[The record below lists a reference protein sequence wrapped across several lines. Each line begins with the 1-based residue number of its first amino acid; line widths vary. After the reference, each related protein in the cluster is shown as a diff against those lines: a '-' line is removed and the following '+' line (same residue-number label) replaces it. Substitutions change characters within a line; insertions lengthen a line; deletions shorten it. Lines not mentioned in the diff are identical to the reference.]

1 MAEQGQ
7 SAEKL
12 FAAALDLPREGRP
25 AFLDQACRGA
35 PELRRLVE
43 ELLLDNDRL
52 GSFLAKPAFGQPN
65 EAPSTSFDSLEQT
78 TLPESSERFHP
89 GQTIAGRFLV
99 VRFIARGGMGEV
111 YEVRDRFLQDDRVAL
126 KLIRPEI
133 AADTSNLRRFEREVI
148 LARKVVHPNL
158 CPIYEIFRCQDPP
171 PPFLFLTMKLLQ
183 GPTLEAWL
191 KIPRSHPINQ
201 EAVDIA
207 RQLISGVSALHTAGI
222 IHRDLKPNNIML
234 ERAGERLNVSIM
246 DFGLARL
253 HQAET
258 TTMSVGMIAGTP
270 GYMAPELFRGEP
282 PSEATDLFALGVV
295 LHQVFTGERPVSSK
309 TGALAAAPA
318 LRSGPAAGSMT
329 RAVESLLS
337 PDSAERRRAF
347 AGLSQINAGSGQAL
361 PSNQNLRKWAPWLL
375 AAGFCVAAGLI
386 ALALYSF
393 RQDHP
398 GVVKYTQLTDFTDS
412 ATAPAL
418 SPDGRMVAFIRGS
431 TNFLSADQIYL
442 KMLPNGEARQLTD
455 DHRVKYGL
463 TFSPDGSKVAYTAVS
478 PPWSTYTVSVLGG
491 DSQLFLNNAAGL
503 TWLDPGQV
511 LFSRVRSGL
520 HMGIVTET
528 LTNEKVRDLYFPA
541 HERAMAHYS
550 YASPDRKSAL
560 VVEMDGTAHFTDCRL
575 ISLDGGSQ
583 SRSVGPAGACTSA
596 GWSPDNAWMYF
607 AATVDGRSHLWRQ
620 RFPNGQPEQ
629 ITFGPTE
636 EEGLA
641 VGLDGRS
648 LITSM
653 GVRESAIWIHDSGGE
668 RSLSS
673 EGEVVGEGEG
683 EGVGEGAPPS
693 LSADDNTLYYLM
705 WHQAAGAG
713 AGPELWRMM
722 VDSGKSEAVFPGVSM
737 SAYHVS
743 ADGKQVVYAAPVP
756 GGKSQLW
763 VAPLDRSSPARQI
776 GLPGDMAPHFGARGQ
791 ILFQFADGNANYLGQ
806 INQDG
811 SGRSKVVPFP
821 IVSFQNVSPGGRWV
835 MASVSLPD
843 GKGVVLEAIPL
854 AGGPAQ
860 VVCKRRCDPIWST
873 SGKFLFVV
881 VEEPSRTSPGRSLA
895 IPLGAAETLPKFPPE
910 GIDASAAATIMPGS
924 QSVNR
929 AYLVPGKSPAHYV
942 YVKTTAHRNLYQIS
956 LP

>member
-1 MAEQGQ
+1 MAEREQ

-12 FAAALDLPREGRP
+12 FGAALDLPPESRA

-43 ELLLDNDRL
+43 ELLLDNERL
-52 GSFLAKPAFGQPN
+52 GSFLGKPAFGQPN
-65 EAPSTSFDSLEQT
+65 ETPSPNLDRLQQT
-78 TLPESSERFHP
+78 TFPESSERFQP
-89 GQTIAGRFLV
+89 GQMIAGRFLV
-99 VRFIARGGMGEV
+99 VGFIARGGMGEV
-111 YEVRDRFLQDDRVAL
+111 YEVRDQFLQDDRVAL
-126 KLIRPEI
+126 KIIRPEI

-158 CPIYEIFRCQDPP
+158 CPIYEIFRCQDPA

-191 KIPRSHPINQ
+191 SIARSRPVNP

-207 RQLISGVSALHTAGI
+207 RQLISGVSALHAAGI

-234 ERAGERLNVSIM
+234 ERAGDRFNVSIM

-253 HQAET
+253 HQAEIS
-258 TTMSVGMIAGTP
+258 TMSVGVIAGTP

-282 PSEATDLFALGVV
+282 PSDATDVFALGVV
-295 LHQVFTGERPVSSK
+295 LHQVFTGERPGSSK
-309 TGALAAAPA
+309 TGALATAPA
-318 LRSGPAAGSMT
+318 LRSGPAAGPIT

-337 PDSAERRRAF
+337 PDPEVRRRAF
-347 AGLSQINAGSGQAL
+347 AGLSHTHAGSGQTS
-361 PSNQNLRKWAPWLL
+361 PSNQNLRRWATWLL
-375 AAGFCVAAGLI
+375 ATGICVVAGLI
-386 ALALYSF
+386 ALSF
-393 RQDHP
+393 YFFHREHP
-398 GVVKYTQLTDFTDS
+398 AAVKYTQLTDFTDS

-431 TNFLSADQIYL
+431 TSFLSADQIYV
-442 KMLPNGEARQLTD
+442 KMLPNGEARQLTED
-455 DHRVKYGL
+455 SRMKYGL
-463 TFSPDGSKVAYTAVS
+463 AFSPDGSKVAYTAVS

-491 DSQLFLNNAAGL
+491 DSQLFLTNAAGL
-503 TWLDPGQV
+503 TWLDPGQI
-511 LFSRVRSGL
+511 LFSRVHSGL

-550 YASPDRKSAL
+550 FASPDRKSAL
-560 VVEMDGTAHFTDCRL
+560 VVEMDGTAQFEGCRL

-583 SRSVGPAGACTSA
+583 TRLIGPAGACTSA

-620 RFPNGQPEQ
+620 RFPNGDPEQ
-629 ITFGPTE
+629 ITSGPTE

-641 VGLDGRS
+641 VAPDGRS

-653 GVRESAIWIHDSGGE
+653 GVHESAIWIHDSNGE

-673 EGEVVGEGEG
+673 EGEVVDEGS
-683 EGVGEGAPPS
+683 PPS
-693 LSADDNTLYYLM
+693 FSADDNTLYYLM
-705 WHQAAGAG
+705 WHQAAGTG
-713 AGPELWRMM
+713 AGPELWRMT

-737 SAYHVS
+737 TAYNVS
-743 ADGKQVVYAAPVP
+743 PDGKQVVYAAPVP
-756 GGKSQLW
+756 GGKSQSW
-763 VAPLDRSSPARQI
+763 VAPMDRSSPARQI
-776 GLPGDMAPHFGARGQ
+776 GLPGDTWLHFGARGQ
-791 ILFQFADGNANYLGQ
+791 ILFQFAEGNANYLGRM
-806 INQDG
+806 NQDG
-811 SGRSKVVPFP
+811 SGRSKIVPYP
-821 IVSFQNVSPGGRWV
+821 IDTLVSVSPGGRWILAAV
-835 MASVSLPD
+835 PLPE
-843 GKGVVLEAIPL
+843 GKGVVLQAIPIE
-854 AGGPAQ
+854 GGPAQ
-860 VVCKRRCDPIWST
+860 VVCKRRCDPNWSST
-873 SGKFLFVV
+873 GKFLFIL

-895 IPLGAAETLPKFPPE
+895 VPLGAGETLPKFPPE
-910 GIDASAAATIMPGS
+910 GIGASADTSIMPGS

-929 AYLVPGKSPAHYV
+929 AHLVPGKTPSHYA
-942 YVKTTAHRNLYQIS
+942 YVNTTVHRNLYQIS

>member
-1 MAEQGQ
+1 MAEQEQ

-12 FAAALDLPREGRP
+12 FGAALALPPESRA
-25 AFLDQACRGA
+25 AFLDRACRDA
-35 PELRRLVE
+35 PDLRRLVE
-43 ELLLDNDRL
+43 ELLLDHERL
-52 GSFLAKPAFGQPN
+52 GSFLAKPAFGQAN
-65 EAPSTSFDSLEQT
+65 ETP
-78 TLPESSERFHP
+78 SSEHTAFPDSSQRFQP
-89 GQTIAGRFLV
+89 GEVISGRFLV

-111 YEVRDRFLQDDRVAL
+111 YEAKDHFLQDDRVAL

-158 CPIYEIFRCQDPP
+158 CPIYEIFRCHDPA

-191 KIPRSHPINQ
+191 RIARNQPINP
-201 EAVDIA
+201 EAVEIA
-207 RQLISGVSALHTAGI
+207 RQLISGVSALHAAGI

-234 ERAGERLNVSIM
+234 ERAGDRLNVSIM

-282 PSEATDLFALGVV
+282 PSEATDIFALGVV

-309 TGALAAAPA
+309 TGVLAAAPA
-318 LRSGPAAGSMT
+318 LRSGPAAESMT
-329 RAVESLLS
+329 RAVESLVS
-337 PDSAERRRAF
+337 PDSEVRRRAF
-347 AGLSQINAGSGQAL
+347 AGLAQTNAGSGPPTHQH
-361 PSNQNLRKWAPWLL
+361 LRRWAFRLG
-375 AAGFCVAAGLI
+375 AAGVCAAAGLI
-386 ALALYSF
+386 ALAFYFF
-393 RQDHP
+393 RHDHP
-398 GVVKYTQLTDFTDS
+398 AVVKYTQLTDFTDS

-418 SPDGRMVAFIRGS
+418 SPDGRMIAFIRGS
-431 TNFLSADQIYL
+431 TNFLSADQIYV
-442 KMLPNGEARQLTD
+442 KMLPNGEARQLTE
-455 DHRVKYGL
+455 DHKVKYGL
-463 TFSPDGSKVAYTAVS
+463 AFSPDGSKVAYTAVS

-491 DSQLFLNNAAGL
+491 DSQRFLTNAAGL

-528 LTNEKVRDLYFPA
+528 LTDEKVRELYFPA

-560 VVEMDGTAHFTDCRL
+560 VVEMDGTAHWTACRL

-583 SRSVGPAGACTSA
+583 SRSIGPAGACKSA
-596 GWSPDNAWMYF
+596 GWSPDNSWMYF

-620 RFPNGQPEQ
+620 RFPNGEPEQ
-629 ITFGPTE
+629 ITSGATE

-641 VGLDGRS
+641 VGRDGRS

-653 GVRESAIWIHDSGGE
+653 GVHESAIWIHDSGGE

-673 EGEVVGEGEG
+673 EGEVVD
-683 EGVGEGAPPS
+683 EGAPPT

-713 AGPELWRMM
+713 VGPELWRMK

-737 SAYHVS
+737 TSYHVS
-743 ADGKQVVYAAPVP
+743 PDDKQVVYAASVP
-756 GGKSQLW
+756 GGKSHLW
-763 VAPLDRSSPARQI
+763 LAPMDRSSPARQI
-776 GLPGDMAPHFGARGQ
+776 GLSGDTFPHFGARGK
-791 ILFQFADGNANYLGQ
+791 ILFQFAERNANYLGQ
-806 INQDG
+806 MNQDG
-811 SGRSKVVPFP
+811 SGRSKVVPYP
-821 IVSFQNVSPGGRWV
+821 IDALQSVSPSGRWI
-835 MASVSLPD
+835 MASVPLQG
-843 GKGVVLEAIPL
+843 GKGVVMQAIPVE
-854 AGGPAQ
+854 GGSAP
-860 VVCKRRCDPIWST
+860 VVCRRRCDPNWSST
-873 SGKFLFVV
+873 GKFLFIM

-895 IPLGAAETLPKFPPE
+895 IPLGAAETLPDFPSE
-910 GIDASAAATIMPGS
+910 GIAESADASTMPGS

-929 AYLVPGKSPAHYV
+929 ANLVPGRTPSLYAYV
-942 YVKTTAHRNLYQIS
+942 NTTVHRNLYQIS

>member
-12 FAAALDLPREGRP
+12 FGAALDLPPESRA

-52 GSFLAKPAFGQPN
+52 GSFLGKPAFGQPN
-65 EAPSTSFDSLEQT
+65 ETASPGFDSLQQT
-78 TLPESSERFHP
+78 AFPESSERFQP
-89 GQTIAGRFLV
+89 GQMIAGRFLV
-99 VRFIARGGMGEV
+99 VGFIARGGMGEV
-111 YEVRDRFLQDDRVAL
+111 YEVRDQFLQDDRVAL

-133 AADTSNLRRFEREVI
+133 AADTGNLRRFEREVI

-158 CPIYEIFRCQDPP
+158 CPIYEIFRCQDPA

-191 KIPRSHPINQ
+191 GIVRSHPSNL
-201 EAVDIA
+201 EAVEIA
-207 RQLISGVSALHTAGI
+207 RQLISGVSALHAAGI

-234 ERAGERLNVSIM
+234 ERAGDRFNVSIM

-282 PSEATDLFALGVV
+282 PSEATDIFALGVV

-309 TGALAAAPA
+309 TGALIATPA
-318 LRSGPAAGSMT
+318 LRSGPAARPIT

-337 PDSAERRRAF
+337 PDSEERRRAF
-347 AGLSQINAGSGQAL
+347 AGLAQIAAGNGQTVLA
-361 PSNQNLRKWAPWLL
+361 NQNLRKWGPWLA
-375 AAGFCVAAGLI
+375 AAGICAAAGLI
-386 ALALYSF
+386 ALAFNFF
-393 RQDHP
+393 RHEHP
-398 GVVKYTQLTDFTDS
+398 AVVKYTQLTDFTDS

-431 TNFLSADQIYL
+431 TNFLSADQVYV
-442 KMLPNGEARQLTD
+442 KMLPNGEARQLTED
-455 DHRVKYGL
+455 FRLKYGL
-463 TFSPDGSKVAYTAVS
+463 AFSPDGSKVAYTAVS

-491 DSQLFLNNAAGL
+491 DSQLFLSNAAGL
-503 TWLDPGQV
+503 TWLDPDHV
-511 LFSRVRSGL
+511 LFSRIRSGL

-528 LTNEKVRDLYFPA
+528 LTDEKVRELYFPA

-560 VVEMDGTAHFTDCRL
+560 VVEMNETAHFTDCRL
-575 ISLDGGSQ
+575 ISLDGDAQ
-583 SRSVGPAGACTSA
+583 SRPIGPSGVCTSA
-596 GWSPDNAWMYF
+596 GWSPDNSWMYF
-607 AATVDGRSHLWRQ
+607 AAIVDGRSHLWRQ
-620 RFPNGQPEQ
+620 RFPNGEPEQ

-636 EEGLA
+636 EGGLA
-641 VGLDGRS
+641 VGRDGRS

-653 GVRESAIWIHDSGGE
+653 GVHESAIWIHDSNGE

-673 EGEVVGEGEG
+673 EGEVVDES
-683 EGVGEGAPPS
+683 APPTFNT
-693 LSADDNTLYYLM
+693 DDNTLYYLM
-705 WHQAAGAG
+705 WHQAAESG

-737 SAYHVS
+737 TAYNVS
-743 ADGKQVVYAAPVP
+743 PDGKQVVYAAPVS

-763 VAPLDRSSPARQI
+763 VAPMDRSSPARQI
-776 GLPGDMAPHFGARGQ
+776 GLPGDTAPHFGARGQ
-791 ILFQFADGNANYLGQ
+791 ILFQFAEGNANYLGRM
-806 INQDG
+806 NQDG
-811 SGRSKVVPFP
+811 SGRSKIVPYP
-821 IVSFQNVSPGGRWV
+821 IVNLASVSPGGRWMLAAV
-835 MASVSLPD
+835 PLPE
-843 GKGVVLEAIPL
+843 GKGVVMQAIPVE
-854 AGGPAQ
+854 GGPAQ
-860 VVCKRRCDPIWST
+860 ILCKHRCDPNWSST
-873 SGKFLFVV
+873 GKFLFILM
-881 VEEPSRTSPGRSLA
+881 EEPSRTSPGRSLA
-895 IPLGAAETLPKFPPE
+895 IPLGAGESLPKFPSE
-910 GIDASAAATIMPGS
+910 GLTASTDASTMPGS

-929 AYLVPGKSPAHYV
+929 AHLVPGKIPSHYA
-942 YVKTTAHRNLYQIS
+942 YVNTTVHRNLYQIS

>member
-1 MAEQGQ
+1 MAEQEQ

-12 FAAALDLPREGRP
+12 FGAALELPPESRA
-25 AFLDQACRGA
+25 AFLDQACREA
-35 PELRRLVE
+35 PKLRRLVE
-43 ELLLDNDRL
+43 ELLLDNERL
-52 GSFLAKPAFGQPN
+52 GSFLGKPAFGQPN
-65 EAPSTSFDSLEQT
+65 EAPSSGFESLAQT
-78 TLPESSERFHP
+78 AFLESSERFQP
-89 GQTIAGRFLV
+89 GQIIASRFLV

-111 YEVRDRFLQDDRVAL
+111 YEVRDQFLQGDRVAL

-133 AADTSNLRRFEREVI
+133 AADSSNLRRFEREVI

-158 CPIYEIFRCQDPP
+158 CPIYEIFRCQHPV

-191 KIPRSHPINQ
+191 RTAPRRPVNP
-201 EAVDIA
+201 EAVKIA
-207 RQLISGVSALHTAGI
+207 RQLISGVSALHAAGI

-234 ERAGERLNVSIM
+234 ERAGDRLNVSIM

-258 TTMSVGMIAGTP
+258 TTMSAGMIAGTP
-270 GYMAPELFRGEP
+270 GYMAPELFRGER
-282 PSEATDLFALGVV
+282 PSEATDIFALGVV

-309 TGALAAAPA
+309 AGALAAAPA
-318 LRSGPAAGSMT
+318 LRSGPAAGSIT
-329 RAVESLLS
+329 RAVGSLLS
-337 PDSAERRRAF
+337 PDSEERCRAF
-347 AGLSQINAGSGQAL
+347 AGLTQINTGSGQAA

-375 AAGFCVAAGLI
+375 AAGICTAAGLI
-386 ALALYSF
+386 ALAVYFF
-393 RQDHP
+393 RHDHP
-398 GVVKYTQLTDFTDS
+398 AVVKYTQLTDFTDS

-431 TNFLSADQIYL
+431 TSFLSADQVYV

-455 DHRVKYGL
+455 DHRLKYGL
-463 TFSPDGSKVAYTAVS
+463 AFSPDGSKIAYTAVL

-491 DSQLFLNNAAGL
+491 DSHLFLNNAAGL

-560 VVEMDGTAHFTDCRL
+560 IVEMDGTAHWASCRL
-575 ISLDGGSQ
+575 ISLDGSSQ
-583 SRSVGPAGACTSA
+583 NRSIGPAGACTSA
-596 GWSPDNAWMYF
+596 GWSPDNSWMYF

-620 RFPNGQPEQ
+620 RFPDGEPEQ

-641 VGLDGRS
+641 VGRDGRS

-653 GVRESAIWIHDSGGE
+653 GVHESAIWIHDAVGE

-673 EGEVVGEGEG
+673 EGEVVDY
-683 EGVGEGAPPS
+683 GAPPS
-693 LSADDNTLYYLM
+693 FSVDDNTLYYLM

-713 AGPELWRMM
+713 VGPELWRML

-737 SAYHVS
+737 TAYNVS
-743 ADGKQVVYAAPVP
+743 PDGKEVVYAASVP
-756 GGKSQLW
+756 GEKSRLW
-763 VAPLDRSSPARQI
+763 VAPMDRSSPARQI
-776 GLPGDMAPHFGARGQ
+776 GLPGDTAPHFGARGQ
-791 ILFQFADGNANYLGQ
+791 ILFQFTEGNVNYLGQ
-806 INQDG
+806 MNQDG
-811 SGRSKVVPFP
+811 SGRSKVVPYP
-821 IVSFQNVSPGGRWV
+821 IDSLQSISPGGRWI
-835 MASVSLPD
+835 MASVPLPE
-843 GKGVVLEAIPL
+843 GKGVVLLAIPVE
-854 AGGPAQ
+854 GGPAQ
-860 VVCKRRCDPIWST
+860 VVCKRRCDPIWSS
-873 SGKFLFVV
+873 SGKFLFIV
-881 VEEPSRTSPGRSLA
+881 VEDPSRTSPGRSLA
-895 IPLGAAETLPKFPPE
+895 IPLGPGETLPKFPPE
-910 GIDASAAATIMPGS
+910 GIGPSAEASIMPGS

-929 AYLVPGKSPAHYV
+929 AHLVPGKTLSHYA
-942 YVKTTAHRNLYQIS
+942 YVNTTVHRNLYQIS

>member
-1 MAEQGQ
+1 MRMAEQEQ

-12 FAAALDLPREGRP
+12 FGAALDLPPESRA
-25 AFLDQACRGA
+25 AFLDQACRDT
-35 PELRRLVE
+35 PEIRRLVE
-43 ELLLDNDRL
+43 ELLLNNDRL
-52 GSFLAKPAFGQPN
+52 GSFLGKPAFGQPN
-65 EAPSTSFDSLEQT
+65 EAPSSGFDSLEQT
-78 TLPESSERFHP
+78 TLPENSERFQP
-89 GQTIAGRFLV
+89 GQIIAGRFLV
-99 VRFIARGGMGEV
+99 VRFLARGGMGEV
-111 YEVRDRFLQDDRVAL
+111 YEVRDQFLQGDRVAL

-133 AADTSNLRRFEREVI
+133 AADSSNLRRFEREVI

-158 CPIYEIFRCQDPP
+158 CPIYEIFRCQDPA

-191 KIPRSHPINQ
+191 GIARSHPVNP
-201 EAVDIA
+201 EAVEIA
-207 RQLISGVSALHTAGI
+207 RQLISGVSALHAAGI

-234 ERAGERLNVSIM
+234 ERAGDRLNVSIM

-258 TTMSVGMIAGTP
+258 TTMSAGMIAGTP

-282 PSEATDLFALGVV
+282 PSEATDIFALGVV
-295 LHQVFTGERPVSSK
+295 LHQVFTGERPASSK

-337 PDSAERRRAF
+337 LDSEERRRAF
-347 AGLSQINAGSGQAL
+347 AGLAQINAGSGQTA
-361 PSNQNLRKWAPWLL
+361 PANQNFRKRAPWFV
-375 AAGFCVAAGLI
+375 AAGICAVAGLI
-386 ALALYSF
+386 ALAFYFF
-393 RQDHP
+393 RHDHP
-398 GVVKYTQLTDFTDS
+398 AVVQYTQLTDFTDS

-431 TNFLSADQIYL
+431 TNFLSADQVYV
-442 KMLPNGEARQLTD
+442 KMLPNGEARQLTED
-455 DHRVKYGL
+455 SRLKYGL
-463 TFSPDGSKVAYTAVS
+463 AFSPDGSKIAYTAVL

-491 DSQLFLNNAAGL
+491 DPQLLLSNAAGL

-528 LTNEKVRDLYFPA
+528 LANEQIRDLYFPA

-575 ISLDGGSQ
+575 ISLAGGGQ
-583 SRSVGPAGACTSA
+583 SRPIGPAGACTSA

-620 RFPNGQPEQ
+620 RFPNGEPEQ
-629 ITFGPTE
+629 ITSGPTE

-641 VGLDGRS
+641 VARDGRS

-653 GVRESAIWIHDSGGE
+653 GVHESAIWIHDSGGE

-673 EGEVVGEGEG
+673 EGEVVD
-683 EGVGEGAPPS
+683 EGAPPTF
-693 LSADDNTLYYLM
+693 SADDNTLYYLM
-705 WHQAAGAG
+705 WHQATGAG

-737 SAYHVS
+737 VS
-743 ADGKQVVYAAPVP
+743 YNVSPDGKEVVYAASVP
-756 GGKSQLW
+756 NGKSQLW
-763 VAPLDRSSPARQI
+763 LAPMDRSSPARQI
-776 GLPGDMAPHFGARGQ
+776 GFPGDTSPHFGARGK
-791 ILFQFADGNANYLGQ
+791 ILFQFTEGNANYLGQ
-806 INQDG
+806 MNQDG
-811 SGRSKVVPFP
+811 SGRSKVVPYP
-821 IVSFQNVSPGGRWV
+821 IDSLQSTSPGGRWI
-835 MASVSLPD
+835 MASVPLPE
-843 GKGVVLEAIPL
+843 GKGVVLEAIPVE
-854 AGGPAQ
+854 GGPAQ
-860 VVCKRRCDPIWST
+860 VVCRRRCDPFWSS
-873 SGKFLFVV
+873 SGEFLFLV

-895 IPLGAAETLPKFPPE
+895 IPLGAGETLPKFPPE
-910 GIDASAAATIMPGS
+910 GIVASGDGRIVPGS

-929 AYLVPGKSPAHYV
+929 AYLVPGKSPSHFAYV
-942 YVKTTAHRNLYQIS
+942 NTTVDRNLYQIS
-956 LP
+956 IP

>member
-1 MAEQGQ
+1 MAEQEQ

-12 FAAALDLPREGRP
+12 FGAALDLPPESRA
-25 AFLDQACRGA
+25 AFLDQACRET

-43 ELLLDNDRL
+43 DLLRDNDRL
-52 GSFLAKPAFGQPN
+52 GGFLGKPLFDQADK
-65 EAPSTSFDSLEQT
+65 APPSGFDTLAQT
-78 TLPESSERFHP
+78 EFPESSERFQP
-89 GQTIAGRFLV
+89 GEIIAGRFFV

-111 YEVRDRFLQDDRVAL
+111 YEVKDRFLQDDRVAL
-126 KLIRPEI
+126 KIIRPEI
-133 AADTSNLRRFEREVI
+133 AADSSNLRRFEREVI

-158 CPIYEIFRCQDPP
+158 CPMYEIFRCPDPA
-171 PPFLFLTMKLLQ
+171 PPFLFLTMKLVQ

-191 KIPRSHPINQ
+191 RIARSHPVNP
-201 EAVDIA
+201 EAVEIA
-207 RQLISGVSALHTAGI
+207 RQLISGVAALHAAGI

-234 ERAGERLNVSIM
+234 ERAGDRFNVSIM

-258 TTMSVGMIAGTP
+258 TTMSKGMIAGTP

-282 PSEATDLFALGVV
+282 PSEATDIFALGVV

-337 PDSAERRRAF
+337 PDTEERRRAF
-347 AGLSQINAGSGQAL
+347 AGLLQANAGRGQAG
-361 PSNQNLRKWAPWLL
+361 PANQSLRKWAPWLL
-375 AAGFCVAAGLI
+375 TAGITAMAGLI
-386 ALALYSF
+386 LLAVYSL
-393 RQDHP
+393 RHDHP
-398 GVVKYTQLTDFTDS
+398 AVVKYTQLTDFIDS

-418 SPDGRMVAFIRGS
+418 SPDGRMVAFIRGNTS
-431 TNFLSADQIYL
+431 FLSADQVYV

-455 DHRVKYGL
+455 DPRLKYGL
-463 TFSPDGSKVAYTAVS
+463 AFSPDGSKVAYTAVS
-478 PPWSTYTVSVLGG
+478 PPWETYTVSVLGG
-491 DSQLFLNNAAGL
+491 DSQLFLSNAAGL

-560 VVEMDGTAHFTDCRL
+560 VVEMDGTAHFIDCRL

-583 SRSVGPAGACTSA
+583 SRSIGPAGACTSA

-607 AATVDGRSHLWRQ
+607 AAAVDGRSHLWRQ
-620 RFPNGQPEQ
+620 RFPNGEPEQ

-641 VGLDGRS
+641 VGPDGRS

-653 GVRESAIWIHDSGGE
+653 GVHESAIWIHDSNGE

-673 EGEVVGEGEG
+673 EGEVVDQ
-683 EGVGEGAPPS
+683 GAPPS
-693 LSADDNTLYYLM
+693 FSADDKTLYYLM
-705 WHQAAGAG
+705 WHHSAG
-713 AGPELWRMM
+713 AGPELWRMI
-722 VDSGKSEAVFPGVSM
+722 VNSGKSEAVFPGVSM
-737 SAYHVS
+737 SAYNVS
-743 ADGKQVVYAAPVP
+743 PDGKEVVYAASVP
-756 GGKSQLW
+756 GEKSRLW
-763 VAPLDRSSPARQI
+763 VAPMDRSSPARQI
-776 GLPGDMAPHFGARGQ
+776 GLPGDTAPYFGARGQ
-791 ILFQFADGNANYLGQ
+791 ILFQFTEGNVNYLGKT
-806 INQDG
+806 NLDG
-811 SGRSKVVPFP
+811 SGRSKVVSYP
-821 IVSFQNVSPGGRWV
+821 IDSLQSISPGGRWII
-835 MASVSLPD
+835 ASVPLAE
-843 GKGVVLEAIPL
+843 GKGVVLQAIPVE
-854 AGGPAQ
+854 GGPAQ
-860 VVCKRRCDPIWST
+860 VVCRRRCDPFWSPN
-873 SGKFLFVV
+873 GKFLFIV

-895 IPLGAAETLPKFPPE
+895 IPLGAGETLPKFPPE
-910 GIDASAAATIMPGS
+910 GIGPSTDASIMPGS

-929 AYLVPGKSPAHYV
+929 ARLVPGRTLSHFAYV
-942 YVKTTAHRNLYQIS
+942 NTTVHRNLYQIS